1 MHTAFAR
8 HASAAPSQVTCRL
21 PWCMERPRH
30 KPRGHTRQQA
40 SGESGQQW
48 HTHSTRPLRQRYHR
62 HRTDA
67 THSLAATRGDCR
79 FRSRLPHTRALTAS
93 SEQLAVAAAAGR
105 QCTFVAARGATASA
119 PTHTAAQNGGGLARA
134 GLARAPRG
142 IHTHTASQLASLTLT
157 LDDRHA
163 RRGGWG
169 GWLGGLHA
177 STLHG
182 RRCCQVDTAQRGTS
196 EGAVTRRPGPPA
208 ARAWRCCA
216 EDERRGR
223 ASC

>member
-1 MHTAFAR
+1 MRMPPMHTAFAR

-105 QCTFVAARGATASA
+105 QCPFVAARGATASA

-142 IHTHTASQLASLTLT
+142 IHTHTHGVT
-157 LDDRHA
+157 A
-163 RRGGWG
+163 RIA
-169 GWLGGLHA
+169 H
-177 STLHG
+177 SHT
-182 RRCCQVDTAQRGTS
+182 
-196 EGAVTRRPGPPA
+196 
-208 ARAWRCCA
+208 
-216 EDERRGR
+216 
-223 ASC
+223 